1 MIIVMIPVIMTSLP
15 CERTTIV
22 LVIVAY
28 DAPFTELSLKAIRT
42 LTLFD
47 PVGRFP

>member
-1 MIIVMIPVIMTSLP
+1 MIPVIMTLLP
-15 CERTTIV
+15 CKRTTIV